1 MSKFQEIKFDWK
13 KNLINKLE
21 TKEAI
26 INDCLKETSESFFY
40 ELAKDDVSKIL
51 LKTTN
56 YKFIVEYF
64 LFDELYPLAVKD
76 TREHIKKVVE
86 KKSNFINCDMDH
98 IEIINKVISR
108 IVNNFKNLF
117 DTRYRG
123 SVRVYKNDLIDNLVH
138 FDDAFSIL
146 IAEEE
151 AKLEKE
157 KDELLTAAFLKLKAK
172 AIRIASNKLYNE
184 LMKRANE
191 LQGNKVCDTKSF
203 ITMI

>member
-1 MSKFQEIKFDWK
+1 MSKFQEKKFDWK

-40 ELAKDDVSKIL
+40 EFAKDDVSKIL

-86 KKSNFINCDMDH
+86 KKSKFIHCDMDH
-98 IEIINKVISR
+98 LEIIDKVISR

-117 DTRYRG
+117 DKRYRG
-123 SVRVYKNDLIDNLVH
+123 SVTIYKNNLLDDLMH

-157 KDELLTAAFLKLKAK
+157 KDELITAAFLKLKAK

-184 LMKRANE
+184 LMKKANE
-191 LQGNKVCDTKSF
+191 LQGNKVRDKSF
-203 ITMI
+203 ISMI